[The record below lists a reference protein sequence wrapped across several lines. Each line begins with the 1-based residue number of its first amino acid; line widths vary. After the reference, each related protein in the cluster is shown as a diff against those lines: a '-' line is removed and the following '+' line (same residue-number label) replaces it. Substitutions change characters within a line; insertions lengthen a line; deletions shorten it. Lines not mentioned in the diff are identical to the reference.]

1 VEIGDG
7 GGTAENCIF
16 VGSDSDDF
24 PIGIRYEGDGSNG
37 DKVEVKNCQFYECG
51 LVWLFLTIITLPIQ
65 T

>member
-7 GGTAENCIF
+7 GGTVENCVF

-37 DKVEVKNCQFYECG
+37 DKVEVKNCQFYDNVG
-51 LVWLFLTIITLPIQ
+51 
-65 T
+65 